1 MKIYAIYQ
9 CEYDGDGYDWWC
21 IKEDMIYLNREKAQQ
36 KLEELENK
44 VKSSLHKYISEQY
57 SLETLEVIE

>member
-9 CEYDGDGYDWWC
+9 CEYDGDGCEWWC

-44 VKSSLHKYISEQY
+44 VKSSPYKYISEKY
-57 SLETLEVIE
+57 SLETLKVIE